1 LGRLP
6 NNEPQVPNEYETNS
20 STDALSRFSHAI
32 REVGS
37 PIATLGL
44 TEIVEHYEA
53 IIRELD
59 SPPIIIT
66 GHFLAD

>member
-66 GHFLAD
+66 GYFLAD